1 MTHRPSGRLVG
12 AVALV
17 ATLTSGCGIS
27 HTPLEV
33 ALGSATSAT
42 GSAAL
47 AVRSLDQGKLTSN
60 VAATTID
67 DAVTEISTAA
77 ADATT
82 YQGSAGRERR
92 LQEQAWPVLTRAVR
106 HLHLA
111 QDRLESP
118 AERPR
123 LVKVLERDRDQL
135 EKLSTRAGEV
145 G

>member
-1 MTHRPSGRLVG
+1 MTHRPTGRLVG
-12 AVALV
+12 AVVIA
-17 ATLTSGCGIS
+17 AALTSGCGIS

-47 AVRSLDQGKLTSN
+47 AVRSFDDGALMST

-67 DAVTEISTAA
+67 DAVREISTAA

-82 YQGSAGRERR
+82 YRGSAGPERH
-92 LQEQAWPVLTRAVR
+92 LQEKSWPVLTRAIR
-106 HLHLA
+106 HLHQA
-111 QDRLESP
+111 QDQLESP
-118 AERPR
+118 AKRPH
-123 LVKVLERDRDQL
+123 LVKVLERDRDEL